1 MKCNTATTK
10 KQRTNKQTKKEWC
23 SEHSWNVIDKVF
35 PEIIHWLTLQWK
47 YTLNENHFTDYF
59 WKAWQKGRNTIN
71 NEDTPLPLK
80 ITLCKWTVDD
90 VSLLHDFALVQN
102 NTMTIDLVGA
112 MLHASHSTNSATK
125 WWTHW
130 YKTVLACQ
138 TSMHIITLSDTVAKT
153 GIMCVYGWLSITSK
167 LLFGVLRIPPN
178 EFCCGYNERCSRQP
192 WHEQSHWRSD
202 GWDASQLCYKAV
214 PGSGLFLKHANVYNE
229 PVIENEMCHLF
240 GIAAP
245 HLGWTNCI
253 NALCPVLQWGTM
265 EPVQH
270 KLGRWVGWCDQVW
283 VFEEWW

>member
-1 MKCNTATTK
+1 
-10 KQRTNKQTKKEWC
+10 
-23 SEHSWNVIDKVF
+23 
-35 PEIIHWLTLQWK
+35 
-47 YTLNENHFTDYF
+47 
-59 WKAWQKGRNTIN
+59 
-71 NEDTPLPLK
+71 
-80 ITLCKWTVDD
+80 
-90 VSLLHDFALVQN
+90 
-102 NTMTIDLVGA
+102 

-138 TSMHIITLSDTVAKT
+138 TSMHIITLSDTVAKM

-178 EFCCGYNERCSRQP
+178 EFCCGYNERCSRQS

-245 HLGWTNCI
+245 HLAGPTASTLCVLFCSEEQWKQFNTNWGDELDGAIKCECLKNGGNDLI
-253 NALCPVLQWGTM
+253 RIMPSMLQKPVASISHIAGPLFQA
-265 EPVQH
+265 Q
-270 KLGRWVGWCDQVW
+270 GR
-283 VFEEWW
+283 